1 MKDRRKD
8 YSRYFGG
15 ISGDLAK
22 FNAARA
28 AEFSRG
34 PDRDKRLPI
43 QHTMVG
49 GDIPENDEL

>member
-15 ISGDLAK
+15 IAGDLAR
-22 FNAARA
+22 FNEARKNQ
-28 AEFSRG
+28 FSRG
-34 PDRDKRLPI
+34 PDRDMRLPI
-43 QHTMVG
+43 PHTMVG